1 MSKKEEKKTGLFAC
15 QKNMSAVE
23 KTMGIAFLQQNQQ
36 TTVPLVYG
44 YSNRKTHEMKSNCE
58 KSSPDHLKMK
68 LTVCVIFFDFL
79 VLTAAFPAL
88 REEGLQGLLTELEIT
103 LKKATEK
110 LKPEVLTDLKDQTK
124 FNEMELQ
131 ARGGGTDPVQQ
142 AIVQAD
148 ELYSLGD
155 TVELYQFLI
164 QHKDSDDAGIL
175 WRLARATRDYAHLST
190 RKPEDKKSLTYQALQ
205 FAEQALHI
213 NPKDFACH
221 KWYAICISDVG
232 DYEGTKAKIAKA
244 YVIRDHFKEA
254 IALNPEDATSI
265 HLLGLWCFTMADL
278 PWYQRKI
285 ASVIFATPPT
295 STYDEALG
303 YFLQA
308 ESVDP
313 GFYSMNLL
321 MLGKTYMRLGNTS
334 AAMLWLEKVQTCPSK
349 REEDTQA
356 KLEAEQLLKTLGAAS

>member
-103 LKKATEK
+103 
-110 LKPEVLTDLKDQTK
+110 
-124 FNEMELQ
+124 
-131 ARGGGTDPVQQ
+131 TDPVQQ

>member
-1 MSKKEEKKTGLFAC
+1 
-15 QKNMSAVE
+15 MSAFCHSVLRLSNFI
-23 KTMGIAFLQQNQQ
+23 TRSRIAVKRLKF
-36 TTVPLVYG
+36 VSRPLLPACPPAV
-44 YSNRKTHEMKSNCE
+44 RKLPMICAAGVLPVVHAWWGQ
-58 KSSPDHLKMK
+58 SS
-68 LTVCVIFFDFL
+68 TS
-79 VLTAAFPAL
+79 TPAP
-88 REEGLQGLLTELEIT
+88 EEGTT
-103 LKKATEK
+103 A
-110 LKPEVLTDLKDQTK
+110 EV
-124 FNEMELQ
+124 
-131 ARGGGTDPVQQ
+131 TDPVQQ

-190 RKPEDKKSLTYQALQ
+190 CKPEDRKTLTYQALQ

-232 DYEGTKAKIAKA
+232 DYEGTKAKIANA

-265 HLLGLWCFTMADL
+265 HLLGLWCFTMAEM
-278 PWYQRKI
+278 PWYQAKI

-349 REEDTQA
+349 CEEDTQA